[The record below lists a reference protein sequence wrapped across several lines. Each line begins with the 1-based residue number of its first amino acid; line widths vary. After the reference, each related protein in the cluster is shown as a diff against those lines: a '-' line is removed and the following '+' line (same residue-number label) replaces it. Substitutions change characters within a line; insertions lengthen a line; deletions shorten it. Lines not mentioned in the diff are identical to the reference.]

1 MYIKKLKELTTIQ
14 NIPLNDACCCLANVH
29 KKIKRTHNHKFIV
42 VGSLSSETFFV
53 FFLCFYIFFNKN
65 LNRTHNFVV
74 QQNLNY
80 ESIQADQK

>member
-1 MYIKKLKELTTIQ
+1 MKNYQYHPKLFLY
-14 NIPLNDACCCLANVH
+14 
-29 KKIKRTHNHKFIV
+29 
-42 VGSLSSETFFV
+42 
-53 FFLCFYIFFNKN
+53 FFLYFCIFFNKN

>member
-1 MYIKKLKELTTIQ
+1 MAV
-14 NIPLNDACCCLANVH
+14 N
-29 KKIKRTHNHKFIV
+29 
-42 VGSLSSETFFV
+42 
-53 FFLCFYIFFNKN
+53 FFNKN